1 LLQRGAI
8 VNDLAHAVP
17 TVPNWR
23 FTGLPRL
30 MAAEDIDRLVQGC
43 DRRTPHGRRDDAIL
57 LL

>member
-1 LLQRGAI
+1 VLQRGAI

-23 FTGLPRL
+23 FTGLPRFL
-30 MAAEDIDRLVQGC
+30 SAEDIDCLLQGGAW
-43 DRRTPHGRRDDAIL
+43 RTPHGRREEAML